1 MGNNYPRVG
10 GASGVG
16 VFFGV
21 GVGIGS
27 GFSSLPRVSRG
38 VPKGLFALLGEI
50 FHLRSGLGRLL
61 DFLASAGARRRAS
74 RLQNCMCSSGPPLW
88 IRVQI
93 LTYFLELG
101 WE

>member
-10 GASGVG
+10 GPPGLG
-16 VFFGV
+16 IGV
-21 GVGIGS
+21 GVGIGVVVF
-27 GFSSLPRVSRG
+27 FSPASFAGG
-38 VPKGLFALLGEI
+38 VLKGLFALLGEI

-74 RLQNCMCSSGPPLW
+74 RLQNCMCSSCALQW
-88 IRVQI
+88 IRVQN

-101 WE
+101 CG